1 MVNKTILAN
10 GIRVVSEEINHVRSV
25 SIGVW
30 VHCGS
35 RHEDGANNGIAHFIE
50 HMLFKGTKKRSPLEI
65 AATIDRVGGVI
76 NASTGKESTAFY
88 IKVPDYYLD
97 LAIEL
102 LADILKH
109 SRFQSAEIEREKSV
123 VHQEI
128 RSLEDSPDEYVH
140 DLFEAQLW
148 DGHPLARPIM
158 GTRDSVGGLNRQR
171 ILRFFNRNYRGH
183 NLVISVAGKMQHA
196 QLLDLVSQHFSS
208 LDGAGE
214 TYQDVSPVSSA
225 VITTVRKDL
234 EQVHLVLGCP
244 APSSTDPR
252 RYASF
257 LMNAFLGGSMSSRL
271 FQEIREKRGLVY
283 DIQSYLNSYLDTG
296 MLGIYAGTGAGEI
309 QQVIRLV
316 LKEIKRLRDHSL
328 TDKELRD
335 AKEMIKGNFLL
346 SMESTDNRMTRLA
359 KNEFCFG
366 RQILWDEVMERIEGV
381 TQQDIGNLAGEMFS
395 PEKLSMV
402 AVGRIEPDVA
412 EEMRR
417 SG

>member
-1 MVNKTILAN
+1 MVNRTILAN

-30 VHCGS
+30 VYCGS
-35 RHEDGANNGIAHFIE
+35 RHENRANNGIAHFIE

-65 AATIDRVGGVI
+65 AAAIDAVGGVI

-88 IKVPDYYLD
+88 VKVPDYYLD

-102 LADILKH
+102 LADILKN

-123 VHQEI
+123 IHQEI
-128 RSLEDSPDEYVH
+128 RSLEDSPDENVH

-148 DGHPLARPIM
+148 NGHPLARPIM
-158 GTRDSVGGLNRQR
+158 GTRDSVAALNRQR
-171 ILRFFNRNYRGH
+171 IVRFFIRNYRGR
-183 NLVISVAGKMQHA
+183 NLVISVAGKMQHE
-196 QLLDLVSQHFSS
+196 QLLDLVSRHFES
-208 LDGAGE
+208 LDGMGE
-214 TYQDVSPVSSA
+214 TFKDVPPVPSA
-225 VITTVRKDL
+225 VMSTVYKDL

-271 FQEIREKRGLVY
+271 FQEVREKRGLVY

-309 QQVIRLV
+309 RQVIRLV
-316 LKEIKRLRDHSL
+316 RKEIKRLCDHSL
-328 TDKELRD
+328 NDKELRD

-381 TQQDIGNLAGEMFS
+381 SQQDIGNLAGEMFA

-402 AVGRIEPDVA
+402 AIGRVDPGIT
-412 EEMRR
+412 EEMR
-417 SG
+417 SPG